1 MRIGLTGGIAAGK
14 STVAAHLKDL
24 GAFLIDYDQL
34 AREVVESGG
43 EGIRR
48 IAEEFGPEAVEAGG
62 SLDRAWMAAHVFSPQ
77 AAPDARRRLDDIEH
91 PLIYRRAQ
99 ELEEQIVE
107 DNEGASSRLD
117 DERLAKSGTIDTADT
132 AHITDSTNATN
143 SIDNIENSDI
153 VHPCSAGTFS
163 LSHVIVHD
171 VPLLAE
177 VIDTIP
183 FSFDHILT
191 VEAPEEVRIQ
201 RMIETRGMSR
211 EQAEGRICHQSSREQ
226 REAIADVVVDS
237 TQSIEQMFE
246 RLDKLF
252 AQWR

>member
-34 AREVVESGG
+34 AREVVEPGG
-43 EGIRR
+43 EGICQ
-48 IAEEFGPEAVEAGG
+48 IAEEFGPEAVEADG
-62 SLDRAWMAAHVFSPQ
+62 SLNRKWMAAHVFSPQ
-77 AAPDARRRLDDIEH
+77 AAPDAKWRLDDIEH

-99 ELEEQIVE
+99 ELEKRVAEKNE
-107 DNEGASSRLD
+107 DAGGQLDGKRLGK
-117 DERLAKSGTIDTADT
+117 AAIIDTVDIAD
-132 AHITDSTNATN
+132 ITDSVGTIINAD
-143 SIDNIENSDI
+143 SSDI
-153 VHPCSAGTFS
+153 AHPSSAGTSS
-163 LSHVIVHD
+163 LNQVIVHD

-183 FSFDHILT
+183 FTFDHILAI
-191 VEAPEEVRIQ
+191 EAPKEVRIQ

-211 EQAEGRICHQSSREQ
+211 EQAEGRIRHQSSRGQ

-237 TQSIEQMFE
+237 TQPIEQMFE

-252 AQWR
+252 VQWQ